1 MCGFGSE
8 RSRPQCKE
16 IRGALVILSGQVLF
30 FYLFHGLIQK
40 KVTTSENE
48 GRRQLQMKIT
58 RVKLQSKKNKGKI
71 TIALYNRGRNIKF
84 PYNKV
89 QCHRTY

>member
-30 FYLFHGLIQK
+30 FLFVSWFNLEK
-40 KVTTSENE
+40 SNDVRK
-48 GRRQLQMKIT
+48 
-58 RVKLQSKKNKGKI
+58 
-71 TIALYNRGRNIKF
+71 
-84 PYNKV
+84 
-89 QCHRTY
+89 